1 MLLTIR
7 LANLLAVWNFEFVTI
22 ETTIQAII
30 DAGTWTQRIQQIR
43 LIPQRHGTEHHGTIF
58 AAVARDLYM
67 PHLAPDFAYIHESSF
82 YETAHFFA
90 AYDAANR
97 LTDGFSRVDEVALQ
111 AALIE
116 CPRVLLVFRTLLG
129 LTKDEFAHSSLL
141 AGGQDDLAA
150 LSSSQIDTMERSAI
164 DLVRANTKAALAK
177 ATAQA
182 RIASKTIVMAMNGEL
197 FGDAPPGL
205 RSKQQKPDTAQGWD
219 SVRAYATGGV
229 PLKVFLHQRHYGGAF
244 RQVLDA
250 TSTLRGDL
258 IEDAVEKLF
267 IASGIS
273 FVRTG
278 SHNQADI
285 ARRFEVHVTPA
296 PDFVVFDPAD
306 DSLKAML
313 ECKGTNNGGTAR
325 DKALRF
331 NGLRAESVR
340 LGGIPL
346 IAVLGGIGW
355 ARINDA
361 LGPVVKD
368 TDGRVF
374 TLSTLSSML
383 EVAPFPGLLGMI
395 NSA

>member
-1 MLLTIR
+1 
-7 LANLLAVWNFEFVTI
+7 VTV
-22 ETTIQAII
+22 EATVQAILS
-30 DAGTWTQRIQQIR
+30 AGTWSQRIHQIR
-43 LIPQRHGTEHHGTIF
+43 LVPQRHGTEDHGAIY
-58 AAVARDLYM
+58 AAVARELYM
-67 PHLAPDFAYIHESSF
+67 PHLAPDFAYIHESPF
-82 YETAHFFA
+82 YETEHFFA
-90 AYDAANR
+90 AYDEAAR
-97 LTDGFSRVDEVALQ
+97 LTEGFTRVAETDIQ
-111 AALIE
+111 AALMQ
-116 CPRVLLVFRTLLG
+116 CPRTLLVFRTLLG
-129 LTKDEFAHSSLL
+129 LTKEEFAHSTLL
-141 AGGQDDLAA
+141 AGGPDELPA
-150 LSSSQIDTMERSAI
+150 LSASQIDKLDRSAI
-164 DLVRANTKAALAK
+164 DSQRPNTAAALAR

-182 RIASKTIVMAMNGEL
+182 QVAARTITMAMDGEL

-205 RSKQQKPDTAQGWD
+205 RSKQSKPDTQGGWS
-219 SVRAYATGGV
+219 SVQAYAATGV
-229 PLKVFLHQRHYGGAF
+229 PLRVFLHQRHYGGAF

-250 TSTLRGDL
+250 TSTKRGDL
-258 IEDAVEKLF
+258 IEDAVEALF
-267 IASGIS
+267 TARGIS

-331 NGLRAESVR
+331 QRLKAESVR
-340 LGGIPL
+340 LGGVPL
-346 IAVLGGIGW
+346 LAVLGGIGW

-361 LGPVVKD
+361 LGPVVRD

-383 EVAPFPGLLGMI
+383 EVAPFPGLEAK
-395 NSA
+395 SPR

>member
-1 MLLTIR
+1 MTVE
-7 LANLLAVWNFEFVTI
+7 ATI
-22 ETTIQAII
+22 EAILS
-30 DAGTWTQRIQQIR
+30 AGTFTQRIQQIR
-43 LIPQRHGTEHHGTIF
+43 LVPQRHGTEDHGTIY
-58 AAVARDLYM
+58 AAVARELYM

-82 YETAHFFA
+82 YETEHFFA
-90 AYDAANR
+90 AYDVAAR
-97 LTDGFSRVDEVALQ
+97 LTEGFTRVSEADLQ
-111 AALIE
+111 AALLQ
-116 CPRVLLVFRTLLG
+116 CPRTLLVFRTLLG
-129 LTKDEFAHSSLL
+129 LTKDEFSHSTLL
-141 AGGQDDLAA
+141 AGGPDELPALTAA
-150 LSSSQIDTMERSAI
+150 QIDTLERSAI
-164 DLVRANTKAALAK
+164 DYQRPNTAAALGK

-182 RIASKTIVMAMNGEL
+182 QVAAKTITMAMDGEL

-205 RSKQQKPDTAQGWD
+205 KSKQLKPDTAAGWE
-219 SVRAYATGGV
+219 SVRAFAANGV
-229 PLKVFLHQRHYGGAF
+229 PLQVFLHQRHYGGAF

-250 TSTLRGDL
+250 TSTKRGDL
-258 IEDAVEKLF
+258 IEDAVEALF
-267 IASGIS
+267 TARGIS
-273 FVRTG
+273 FIRTG

-331 NGLRAESVR
+331 ARLKAESVR
-340 LGGIPL
+340 LGGVPL

-361 LGPVVKD
+361 LGPVVRD

-374 TLSTLSSML
+374 TLSTLNSML
-383 EVAPFPGLLGMI
+383 EVAPFPGLVTLT
-395 NSA
+395 